1 MKIEESLSSATELR
15 LIPEFDGSGIQSV
28 VEWFDKAELVCRLR
42 GLSKPE
48 CVIPLRLTGGA
59 FAVYQQLSVIDK
71 GGINKIKASLYAA
84 FAADS
89 FLAYEQFVSR
99 KLRSGESVDV
109 FLAALRNLSFT
120 LGGLSDNV
128 LACAFVAGLPETVR
142 QMLRASSR
150 MEVLS
155 LAEILARARAIMA
168 DECEALLAAG
178 TVVRSPACQ
187 RTQDKTTEDPVADET
202 VKCYEGG
209 LPNRLARDCLRRRR
223 GKDSINS
230 RRCSGK
236 KIRCYKCQ
244 EYGHIA
250 SSCPGNEARRD
261 VVRTGLSPQAQ

>member
-1 MKIEESLSSATELR
+1 MKIEESLSSATELC

-48 CVIPLRLTGGA
+48 CAIPLLLTGGA
-59 FAVYQQLSVIDK
+59 FSVYQQLSMIDK
-71 GGINKIKASLYAA
+71 GDINKIKASLY
-84 FAADS
+84 AADS

-128 LACAFVAGLPETVR
+128 LACAFVAGLPETAR

-155 LAEILARARAIMA
+155 LAEILARARVIMA

-178 TVVRSPACQ
+178 TVVRSPPVKGL
-187 RTQDKTTEDPVADET
+187 KT
-202 VKCYEGG
+202 KQQ
-209 LPNRLARDCLRRRR
+209 
-223 GKDSINS
+223 
-230 RRCSGK
+230 
-236 KIRCYKCQ
+236 KIRSQTKQ
-244 EYGHIA
+244 
-250 SSCPGNEARRD
+250 
-261 VVRTGLSPQAQ
+261 